1 MAVNAG
7 TDGPRSQ
14 TDGPGTTKMDFRP
27 GKDVGAG
34 WKGRS
39 SWREDLLFR
48 VVHFLLASGT
58 LVLLSPLLLIV
69 SVLIK
74 LDSPGPV
81 IFRQT
86 RIGRDRRGDPKGNRP
101 DGHREM
107 NLGGRPFTIYKF
119 RTMRVDAEEA
129 SGPVW
134 AKKDD
139 LRVTR
144 LGRWLRATRVDEIP
158 QLWNVVRGD
167 MSIVG
172 PRPERPAFVSTLNG
186 TLEAYPLR
194 HRVLPGIT
202 GWAQV
207 NQGSDESLG
216 DVAAK
221 LRYDLDYVRRRS
233 LFLDFE
239 IMVRTL
245 PIMLSTVLGP
255 RENKEPG
262 EQADA
267 GCPGVIPGP
276 VPRSVMDLPETGRN
290 ARTSD
295 SDRLPNP

>member
-1 MAVNAG
+1 MAVNPG
-7 TDGPRSQ
+7 IDGPSSQ
-14 TDGPGTTKMDFRP
+14 ADGPETTRMNIRP
-27 GKDVGAG
+27 GKDVGVG
-34 WKGRS
+34 WKGS
-39 SWREDLLFR
+39 SSRGEYLHFR
-48 VVHFLLASGT
+48 VVHFLLAAGT
-58 LVLLSPLLLIV
+58 LVLLSPLLLV
-69 SVLIK
+69 LSVLIK

-86 RIGRDRRGDPKGNRP
+86 RIGRDRRGDPTDKRP
-101 DGHREM
+101 DGRREM
-107 NLGGRPFTIYKF
+107 NLGGRPFTIFKF

-207 NQGSDESLG
+207 NHGYDQTIKDVQRKLELDLEYLDRRSTVEDFKIMARTVPVMVFKQGS
-216 DVAAK
+216 V
-221 LRYDLDYVRRRS
+221 
-233 LFLDFE
+233 
-239 IMVRTL
+239 
-245 PIMLSTVLGP
+245 
-255 RENKEPG
+255 
-262 EQADA
+262 
-267 GCPGVIPGP
+267 
-276 VPRSVMDLPETGRN
+276 
-290 ARTSD
+290 
-295 SDRLPNP
+295 